1 MKSFLKKNKFTVFAL
16 VFLVLLFILIIC
28 SKELFFPNVGSA
40 IYGDRLNGIVEIKK
54 EDKEVI
60 VNSLKENENVVE
72 AKSSV
77 TGKIL
82 EVYITVKDEVS
93 LGDAKKIG
101 SSILEKVSDE
111 IKNDYDIQ
119 VYISKNSEE
128 QNNFPIIG
136 NKHVDNETISWSK
149 DREIITSSESSEG
162 EK

>member
-1 MKSFLKKNKFTVFAL
+1 MKNFLKKNKFTVFAL

-28 SKELFFPNVGSA
+28 AKELFFPNVGSA
-40 IYGDRLNGIVEIKK
+40 IYGDRLNGIVEVKK
-54 EDKEVI
+54 EDKETI

-77 TGKIL
+77 TGKTL
-82 EVYITVKDEVS
+82 EVFITVKDEVS

-111 IKNDYDIQ
+111 IKKDYDIQ
-119 VYISKNSEE
+119 VYISKNSKE

-136 NKHVDNETISWSK
+136 NKHVKNEGFSWTK
-149 DREIITSSESSEG
+149 DREIVTSIESSEG
-162 EK
+162 EE

>member
-16 VFLVLLFILIIC
+16 VFLVLLFVLIIC
-28 SKELFFPNVGSA
+28 AKELFFPNVGSA

-54 EDKEVI
+54 EDKETI
-60 VNSLKENENVVE
+60 VNSLKENENVTD

-82 EVYITVKDEVS
+82 EVYITVKDEVG
-93 LGDAKKIG
+93 LADAKKIG

-119 VYISKNSEE
+119 VYISKNNKDM
-128 QNNFPIIG
+128 NNFPIIG
-136 NKHVDNETISWSK
+136 NKHAKNEDFSWSK
-149 DREIITSSESSEG
+149 DREIVTSHEG
-162 EK
+162 EE